1 MELQPGQVNW
11 GSINPQPLPGAVRLW
26 MWSVFAGGSDFI
38 CTYRYRQP
46 LYGTEQYHY
55 GIVGTDGVT
64 ITPGGREYE
73 TFIKEIRELRKHSS
87 SRETKPADY
96 LARRTAILFNH
107 ENSWSIERQ
116 KQNRTWD
123 TFAHIEKYYRTLNH
137 SELLSILFPKQRTCP
152 IIRSLLH
159 RLIN

>member
-1 MELQPGQVNW
+1 MISLNEQCLLIKKYAKNQWVTTNYIPNYDEGHIGGSPSLDFQSYTRYMVYGDNEGIGRRGYRVGNPLRIAWANDFFRPIQGTYGVMELQPGQVNW

-64 ITPGGREYE
+64 ITPRWKR
-73 TFIKEIRELRKHSS
+73 I
-87 SRETKPADY
+87 
-96 LARRTAILFNH
+96 
-107 ENSWSIERQ
+107 
-116 KQNRTWD
+116 
-123 TFAHIEKYYRTLNH
+123 
-137 SELLSILFPKQRTCP
+137 
-152 IIRSLLH
+152 
-159 RLIN
+159 

>member
-64 ITPGGREYE
+64 VTPV
-73 TFIKEIRELRKHSS
+73 
-87 SRETKPADY
+87 
-96 LARRTAILFNH
+96 
-107 ENSWSIERQ
+107 
-116 KQNRTWD
+116 
-123 TFAHIEKYYRTLNH
+123 EK
-137 SELLSILFPKQRTCP
+137 SMKLL
-152 IIRSLLH
+152 
-159 RLIN
+159 